1 MMVATTGYLSYP
13 YPSDPVRAPFCRGH
27 QYALF
32 CPHREQENRCHWDAT
47 DPARD
52 KDNPVTSDFAEPYRK
67 VTTQIP
73 IALLPTL
80 TA

>member
-1 MMVATTGYLSYP
+1 MKFAFTSYLLCP
-13 YPSDPVRAPFCRGH
+13 DQSDPVRAPFCRGH

-32 CPHREQENRCHWDAT
+32 CPHREQENRCHWDAA
-47 DPARD
+47 DPTRD
-52 KDNPVTSDFAEPYRK
+52 KGNPVTSDFAELYRK
-67 VTTQIP
+67 VTTQIS